1 MLDSCGQVG
10 SAYTNAIVPVPM
22 GGLSTVS
29 LNLSIGATFQNNY
42 FQRVVSSYTKKVRLE
57 DLACPT
63 WGLQSQTK
71 NQATQTVG
79 YPFLPIIHPP
89 SELLSFDPGWAR
101 CNTFITGEQ
110 QGGDLAFEIFDPPY
124 ALHRVPAIA
133 TPIAP
138 ARNPVDT
145 ITAHDP
151 TPTSRSVTANPGDM
165 RSPVLPSITKNPQ
178 LPNPGHPSTND
189 EGRTPIDGPINPDLE
204 KSNSASPMDP
214 SGMNHD
220 AADPAGSIPN
230 IIESDSQQANSGIG
244 AIIFST
250 FDGYQNPKVLP
261 QNRIMSTIVLPTMDS
276 SPLVLVVDGSAFAA
290 DPSAIGMGAGTSIRQ
305 VPTEN
310 MIGANHN
317 PPPTPIIT
325 AAGQAITVSDP
336 AAIAIAGST
345 LSVGGDPVTV
355 AGTILSL
362 AQNGNLI
369 MNFDNVLA
377 GKVDNTAA
385 PPAPGG
391 ADKTNDIN
399 SKDIVVA
406 DMSLRPG
413 GSAATIADTIMSMAE
428 SGEIFV
434 GDGGPPQLNQ
444 PTPIYTVAG
453 QVFTSAPLAIEIDG
467 KTLYPGSAITTSG
480 TAISLAP
487 SGKLIVGTNT
497 VALSQ
502 PAGELAQVLTVDGHV
517 ITVHSP
523 GLSVDGTAVSP
534 PQLNQPTP
542 IYTVAGHVFT
552 SAPLAIEIDGKT
564 LYPGSA
570 ITTSGTAISLAPSG
584 KLIVG
589 TNTVALSQPAGELA
603 QVLTVDG
610 HVITV
615 HSPGLSVDGTAVS
628 PPQLNQPTPIYTV
641 AGHVFT
647 SAPLAIEIDGKT
659 LYPGSA
665 ITTSGTAI
673 SLAPSGELIVGTNT
687 VALSHSPGELAQVL
701 TVDGHVLTAHSPA
714 LSVDG
719 TVLKP
724 GRNGIPLG
732 SDGTPIS
739 LDSYNNLIVGTST
752 VNIFKSP
759 YISII
764 PNIKTQV
771 IASSKPSLFLSIP
784 DELNESS
791 DGAEIFATTISGT
804 PTILRGT
811 SGQHPR
817 LGSSATTPVATSRM
831 NGSSN
836 KDSGH
841 TGKSSPSH
849 GAAHDRLRPWPA
861 LRIMGVGIIS
871 GILTGFFA

>member
-1 MLDSCGQVG
+1 MVGTASVLDSCGQVG

-133 TPIAP
+133 PPIAP

-487 SGKLIVGTNT
+487 SG
-497 VALSQ
+497 
-502 PAGELAQVLTVDGHV
+502 
-517 ITVHSP
+517 
-523 GLSVDGTAVSP
+523 
-534 PQLNQPTP
+534 
-542 IYTVAGHVFT
+542 
-552 SAPLAIEIDGKT
+552 
-564 LYPGSA
+564 
-570 ITTSGTAISLAPSG
+570 
-584 KLIVG
+584 
-589 TNTVALSQPAGELA
+589 
-603 QVLTVDG
+603 
-610 HVITV
+610 
-615 HSPGLSVDGTAVS
+615 
-628 PPQLNQPTPIYTV
+628 
-641 AGHVFT
+641 
-647 SAPLAIEIDGKT
+647 
-659 LYPGSA
+659 
-665 ITTSGTAI
+665 
-673 SLAPSGELIVGTNT
+673 ELIVGTNT